1 MSQKAPAPAD
11 RSAYGRDR
19 IAEEAARLAGETVFT
34 LHRDGWAFMEGPLTE
49 RLGLGSGIC
58 TLDID
63 DWHDRQHPDDMPRC
77 NAALEAISPGNPMAV
92 EYRIRDVND
101 DYVWIFSRGG
111 VVEADDDGSWI
122 RISGVV
128 SDISRRKNLESKL
141 FANEALVREALVSGK
156 GGAWSLDLATM
167 TGQVTGFATA
177 IEGLGFGTDPIT
189 LDEWRAIIHPDDR
202 KQSIENFQRMLAGE
216 VAEVE
221 YRMRRKDGEWIW
233 VRNTGRVVE
242 TTADNE
248 PQRMAGLL
256 TNITER
262 KSLEQRVEQVN
273 FQLAEAL
280 KAADLAAWRYD
291 LTRHT
296 STIRGALGERIGIDQ
311 ANPEIDGTKWVS
323 LVHPEDKGD
332 VIRQV
337 LKMAEG
343 ELDHFESIYR
353 VKGDDGTWHWIRSTG
368 RVVEYATDGT
378 PKIAAGVLKDETRQ
392 IELENALAAERDR
405 YRSTYAATP
414 AMLHTIDREGRIV
427 NVSDYWLTQMGY
439 SREEVI
445 GQVAS
450 SFLVDEDR
458 ERARLKIQPEFW
470 RDGIIEDV
478 PYRFRTKSGAVVDIL
493 LSAVTEKN
501 ADGEPVLAHAMLF
514 DVTERNALHQAL
526 VEEKNRFEAIYR
538 ATPAMMHTID
548 PDGRI
553 IQVSDYWLKMMGY
566 ERHEVVGRKSIE
578 FLDPESRLRA
588 ESKNL
593 PELFR
598 SGQNHDLQYRFI
610 TKGGQPIDVLLNSFL
625 ERDSEG
631 QPKASYAVI
640 TDISALRR
648 AYDGLKRSNR
658 ELDRFAAVASHDLQ
672 EPLRKVAAFASL
684 MRRRYSD
691 QLDEEGRRCL
701 EFMNDGAQRLQLLID
716 DLLSYSRLGNKPL
729 RTETFDLSEAV
740 QDAMKR
746 LDVQIEES
754 GARIEIESA
763 GLVEAD
769 RPVLTQMLQNLIS
782 NGVKYRGVSPPVV
795 RIAMHETSEGWCISV
810 SDNGIGFEPRFAEK
824 IFAPFQRLHSR
835 EEYPGT
841 GIGLSIVQQGIER
854 HGGRVEVQST
864 PGKGSTFVLY
874 LPRRIETPAALTA

>member
-1 MSQKAPAPAD
+1 MSQKATPPAD

-34 LHRDGWAFMEGPLTE
+34 LHRDGWSFMEGPLTE

-58 TLDID
+58 LLDID
-63 DWHDRQHPDDMPRC
+63 DWHDRQHPDDTPRC
-77 NAALEAISPGNPMAV
+77 TAALEAISPDNPMSV
-92 EYRIRDVND
+92 EYRVRDAND
-101 DYVWIFSRGG
+101 AYVWIFSRGG
-111 VVEADDDGSWI
+111 VVETDEAGNWI

-128 SDISRRKNLESKL
+128 TDISKRKSLEHEL
-141 FANEALVREALVSGK
+141 QLNQIQQREAMDAAQAGVWTLDVAAGMGVVSGF
-156 GGAWSLDLATM
+156 GFPLDGIGDGEAVAL
-167 TGQVTGFATA
+167 
-177 IEGLGFGTDPIT
+177 EDWY
-189 LDEWRAIIHPDDR
+189 EIIHPDDR
-202 KQSIENFQRMLAGE
+202 PLSETASKRLREGGL
-216 VAEVE
+216 AEVE
-221 YRMRRKDGEWIW
+221 YRLRGADGAWIW
-233 VRNTGRVVE
+233 VRNTGQV
-242 TTADNE
+242 TSWSATGE
-248 PQRMAGLL
+248 PLKAAGFLI
-256 TNITER
+256 NISER
-262 KSLEQRVEQVN
+262 KALEQRVEQVN
-273 FQLAEAL
+273 FHLAEAL
-280 KAADLAAWRYD
+280 RAADLAAWRYD
-291 LTRHT
+291 LVNHIA
-296 STIRGALGERIGIDQ
+296 TIRGELAAHLGVDQ
-311 ANPEIDGTKWVS
+311 SSPAMPGPEWMDH
-323 LVHPEDKGD
+323 VHPEDKGD
-332 VIRQV
+332 VIRKTLAV
-337 LKMAEG
+337 AEG
-343 ELDHFESIYR
+343 KADTFEALYR
-353 VKGDDGTWHWIRSTG
+353 ARSVNGEWRWIRSTG
-368 RVVEYATDGT
+368 RLVERTPDGR
-378 PKIAAGVLKDETRQ
+378 PLHAAGVLKDETRQ

-414 AMLHTIDREGRIV
+414 AMMHTIDREGRIV

-439 SREEVI
+439 AREEVI
-445 GQVAS
+445 GKVAS

-470 RDGIIEDV
+470 RDGVIEEV

-548 PDGRI
+548 PSGRI
-553 IQVSDYWLKMMGY
+553 IQVSDYWLKVMGY
-566 ERHEVVGRKSIE
+566 ERHEVIGRKSIE
-578 FLDPESRLRA
+578 FLDPESRRRA
-588 ESKNL
+588 ESRNL
-593 PELFR
+593 PDLFR
-598 SGQNHDLQYRFI
+598 TGHNNDVQYRFI
-610 TKGGQPIDVLLNSFL
+610 TKSGQPIDTLLNSFL
-625 ERDSEG
+625 ERDSDG

-672 EPLRKVAAFASL
+672 EPLRKVSAFASL

-691 QLDEEGRRCL
+691 QFDEEGRRCL
-701 EFMNDGAQRLQLLID
+701 DFMNEGAQRLQLLID

-729 RTETFDLSEAV
+729 RTETFDLVEAV

-746 LDVQIEES
+746 LEVQIEES
-754 GARIEIESA
+754 GARVEVESA
-763 GLVEAD
+763 GLIEAD
-769 RPVLTQMLQNLIS
+769 RPVLTQILQNLIS
-782 NGVKYRGVSPPVV
+782 NGVKYRGVKPPEV
-795 RIAMHETSEGWCISV
+795 RIALRETAEGWCISV

-854 HGGRVEVQST
+854 HGGRVEVESK
-864 PGKGSTFVLY
+864 PGEGSTFTLH
-874 LPRRIETPAALTA
+874 LPRQIDGLSALTA

>member
-1 MSQKAPAPAD
+1 MSLKATPPAD

-34 LHRDGWAFMEGPLTE
+34 LHRDGWSFMEGPLTE

-58 TLDID
+58 LLDID

-77 NAALEAISPGNPMAV
+77 TAALEAIAPDSPMSV
-92 EYRIRDVND
+92 EYRVRDAND

-111 VVEADDDGSWI
+111 VVEADDDGNWI

-128 SDISRRKNLESKL
+128 SDISRRKNLESQL
-141 FANEALVREALVSGK
+141 HANEALIREALISGK
-156 GGAWSLDLATM
+156 GGVWTLDLRTLRGRVDGIATEIDGIDSGDGTISLD
-167 TGQVTGFATA
+167 Q
-177 IEGLGFGTDPIT
+177 
-189 LDEWRAIIHPDDR
+189 WRNAIHPDDLP
-202 KQSIENFQRMLAGE
+202 QSHHSLNQMLAGN

-221 YRMRRKDGEWIW
+221 YRMRGGNGSWVW
-233 VRNTGRVVE
+233 VRNIGRAVE
-242 TTADNE
+242 FDGAGH
-248 PQRMAGLL
+248 PVRIAGLL
-256 TNITER
+256 TNVTER
-262 KSLEQRVEQVN
+262 KALEQRVEQVN

-296 STIRGALGERIGIDQ
+296 STIRGALGARIGVDQ

-323 LVHPEDKGD
+323 LVHPDDKGD

-337 LKMAEG
+337 LKMAQG
-343 ELDHFESIYR
+343 EVERFESIYR
-353 VKGDDGTWHWIRSTG
+353 VKGEDGRWHWIRSTG
-368 RVVEYATDGT
+368 RVVEHAADGT

-414 AMLHTIDREGRIV
+414 AMMHTIDREGRIV

-439 SREEVI
+439 SRDEVI

-470 RDGIIEDV
+470 RNGMIEEV

-548 PDGRI
+548 PSGRI
-553 IQVSDYWLKMMGY
+553 IQVSDYWLKVMGY
-566 ERHEVVGRKSIE
+566 ERHEVIGRKSVE
-578 FLDPESRLRA
+578 FLDPESRRRA
-588 ESKNL
+588 ESRNL
-593 PELFR
+593 PDLFR
-598 SGQNHDLQYRFI
+598 TGHNNDVQYRFI
-610 TKGGQPIDVLLNSFL
+610 TKSGQPIDTLLNSFL
-625 ERDSEG
+625 ERDSDG

-672 EPLRKVAAFASL
+672 EPLRKVSAFASL

-701 EFMNDGAQRLQLLID
+701 DFMNEGAQRLQLLID

-729 RTETFDLSEAV
+729 RTETFDLGEAV

-746 LDVQIEES
+746 LEVQIEES
-754 GARIEIESA
+754 GARVEVENA
-763 GLVEAD
+763 GLIEAD

-782 NGVKYRGVSPPVV
+782 NGVKYRGVKPPEV
-795 RIAMHETSEGWCISV
+795 RIALRETAEGWCISV

-854 HGGRVEVQST
+854 HGGRVEVEST
-864 PGKGSTFVLY
+864 PGEGSTFTLH
-874 LPRRIETPAALTA
+874 LPRQIDGLAALTA

>member
-1 MSQKAPAPAD
+1 MSQKATPPAD

-34 LHRDGWAFMEGPLTE
+34 LHRDGWSFMEGPLTE

-58 TLDID
+58 LLDID

-77 NAALEAISPGNPMAV
+77 TAALEAIAPDSPMSV
-92 EYRIRDVND
+92 EYRVRDAND
-101 DYVWIFSRGG
+101 EYVWIFSRGG
-111 VVEADDDGSWI
+111 VVEADDAGNWI

-128 SDISRRKNLESKL
+128 SDISRRKSLEAKL
-141 FANEALVREALVSGK
+141 FANEALIREALVSGK
-156 GGAWSLDLATM
+156 GGAWSLDLASM
-167 TGQVTGFATA
+167 SGQVSGFATA
-177 IEGLGFGTDPIT
+177 IEGLGFGTGPIT
-189 LDEWRAIIHPDDR
+189 LDEWRASIHPDDR
-202 KQSIENFQRMLAGE
+202 QRSVENFQRMLAGE

-221 YRMRRKDGEWIW
+221 YRMLGKDGAWFW

-242 TTADNE
+242 SGFDGE
-248 PQRMAGLL
+248 PRRMAGLL
-256 TNITER
+256 TDISER
-262 KSLEQRVEQVN
+262 KSLERRVEQVN
-273 FQLAEAL
+273 FHLAEAL

-291 LTRHT
+291 LVDHIA
-296 STIRGALGERIGIDQ
+296 TIRGELAARLGVDQ
-311 ANPEIDGTKWVS
+311 SSPAMPGPEWMDH
-323 LVHPEDKGD
+323 VHPEDKGD
-332 VIRQV
+332 VIRKTLAV
-337 LKMAEG
+337 AEG
-343 ELDHFESIYR
+343 KADTFEALYR
-353 VKGDDGTWHWIRSTG
+353 ARTVDGEWRWIRSTG
-368 RVVEYATDGT
+368 RVVERTPDGRSLH
-378 PKIAAGVLKDETRQ
+378 AAGVLKDETRQ

-414 AMLHTIDREGRIV
+414 AMMHTIDREGRIV

-439 SREEVI
+439 AREEVI
-445 GQVAS
+445 GKVAS

-470 RDGIIEDV
+470 RDGVIEDV

-501 ADGEPVLAHAMLF
+501 GDGEPVLAHAMLF

-548 PDGRI
+548 PSGRI
-553 IQVSDYWLKMMGY
+553 IQVSDYWLKVMGY
-566 ERHEVVGRKSIE
+566 ERHEVIGRKSIE
-578 FLDPESRLRA
+578 FLDPESRRRA
-588 ESKNL
+588 ESRNL
-593 PELFR
+593 PDLFR
-598 SGQNHDLQYRFI
+598 TGHNNDVQYRFI
-610 TKGGQPIDVLLNSFL
+610 TKSGQPIDTLLNSFL
-625 ERDSEG
+625 ERDSAG

-701 EFMNDGAQRLQLLID
+701 DFMNEGAQRLQLLID

-729 RTETFDLSEAV
+729 RTETFDLGEAV

-746 LDVQIEES
+746 LEVQIEES
-754 GARIEIESA
+754 GARVEVENA
-763 GLVEAD
+763 GLIEAD

-782 NGVKYRGVSPPVV
+782 NAVKYRGVKPPEV
-795 RIAMHETSEGWCISV
+795 RIALRQTAEGWCISV

-854 HGGRVEVQST
+854 HGGRVEVDST
-864 PGKGSTFVLY
+864 PGEGSTFTLH
-874 LPRRIETPAALTA
+874 LPRQVDGLSALTA

>member
-1 MSQKAPAPAD
+1 MSQKAPPPAD
-11 RSAYGRDR
+11 PSAYGRDR
-19 IAEEAARLAGETVFT
+19 IAEEAARLAGDTIFT
-34 LHRDGWAFMEGPLTE
+34 LHRDGWSFMEGPLTE

-77 NAALEAISPGNPMAV
+77 TAALEAISPGNPMAV
-92 EYRIRDVND
+92 EYRIRDAND
-101 DYVWIFSRGG
+101 EYVWIFSRGG
-111 VVEADDDGSWI
+111 VVEADEAGKWI

-128 SDISRRKNLESKL
+128 SDISRRKNLEAQL
-141 FANEALVREALVSGK
+141 HANEALIREALISGK
-156 GGAWSLDLATM
+156 GGAWSLDLASM
-167 TGQVTGFATA
+167 SGQVAGFATE
-177 IEGLGFGTDPIT
+177 IEGLGFGTGPIT
-189 LDEWRAIIHPDDR
+189 LDEWRDAIHPDDR
-202 KQSIENFQRMLAGE
+202 QRSVENFQRMQAGE

-221 YRMRRKDGEWIW
+221 YRMRRKDGTWLW

-242 TTADNE
+242 SAFDGR
-248 PQRMAGLL
+248 PLRMAGLL
-256 TNITER
+256 TDISER

-291 LTRHT
+291 LVDHIA
-296 STIRGALGERIGIDQ
+296 TIRGELASRLGVDQ
-311 ANPEIDGTKWVS
+311 SSPAMPGPEWMEH
-323 LVHPEDKGD
+323 VHPEDKGD
-332 VIRQV
+332 VIRKTLSV
-337 LKMAEG
+337 AEG
-343 ELDHFESIYR
+343 KADTFEALYR
-353 VKGDDGTWHWIRSTG
+353 ARSVDGEWRWIRSTG
-368 RVVEYATDGT
+368 RLVERT
-378 PKIAAGVLKDETRQ
+378 PEGRPLHAAGVLKDETQR
-392 IELENALAAERDR
+392 IELETALAAERDR
-405 YRSTYAATP
+405 YRATYAATP
-414 AMLHTIDREGRIV
+414 AMMQTIDRDGVIV
-427 NVSDYWLTQMGY
+427 NVSDYWLAKLGY
-439 SREEVI
+439 ERHEVI
-445 GQVAS
+445 GRKGGD
-450 SFLVDEDR
+450 FLIEEDLA
-458 ERARLKIQPEFW
+458 RARLKVLPEFW
-470 RDGIIEDV
+470 RDGQAEDIPYRYKAKSGEIIEV
-478 PYRFRTKSGAVVDIL
+478 L
-493 LSAVTEKN
+493 LSAVAER
-501 ADGEPVLAHAMLF
+501 DSSGELSLAHAVLV
-514 DVTERNALHQAL
+514 DVTERNALNRAL
-526 VEEKNRFEAIYR
+526 VEEKDRFEAIYR

-548 PDGRI
+548 AAGRI
-553 IQVSDYWLKMMGY
+553 IQVSDYWLKVMGY
-566 ERHEVVGRKSIE
+566 DRQEVIGRKSVE
-578 FLDPESRLRA
+578 FLDAESRARA

-598 SGQNHDLQYRFI
+598 TGQNNDVQYRFI
-610 TKGGQPIDVLLNSFL
+610 TKSGQPIDTLLNSFL
-625 ERDSEG
+625 ERDSNG
-631 QPKASYAVI
+631 QPKASYAVV

-684 MRRRYSD
+684 MRRRYAD

-701 EFMNDGAQRLQLLID
+701 DFMNDGAQRLQLLID

-746 LDVQIEES
+746 LDVQMEES
-754 GARIEIESA
+754 GARVKVEGA
-763 GLVEAD
+763 GLIEAD
-769 RPVLTQMLQNLIS
+769 RPVFTQMLQNLIS
-782 NGVKYRGVSPPVV
+782 NAVKYRGVNPPEV
-795 RIAMHETSEGWCISV
+795 RIAMTASADGWQVSV
-810 SDNGIGFEPRFAEK
+810 SDNGIGFDPRFAEK